1 MLRREGKTQDLLGTI
16 TRRRDIKEEQVVTFL
31 GGATSTPNSKTNRM
45 LLAVYRI
52 VLLVPSPAHS
62 VSGTIEGDIFWRIG
76 AKYRGRGAAREPFVK
91 REFYSPDLGSRREPV
106 ERPGY
111 SNQDKMSSSSQGTTM
126 KVMKSPGTDCALTN
140 CAYVSPSDLPSE
152 VIQPGAIGLN
162 AIHRRNVK
170 VSANDSVT
178 VVRFVPPERG
188 FNLVLLT
195 VELEFV
201 KFRGKPEQLDAQILA
216 KELQK
221 RFAGQV
227 LTVGQKVTF
236 EYVGTNYTFC
246 VNQTLLEG
254 NSGND
259 DSTRGIL
266 TSETH
271 FMFETPGN
279 SGIKMLNQ
287 HGGSST
293 NLFKSK
299 DFNFKKVK

>member
-1 MLRREGKTQDLLGTI
+1 M
-16 TRRRDIKEEQVVTFL
+16 VHF
-31 GGATSTPNSKTNRM
+31 
-45 LLAVYRI
+45 
-52 VLLVPSPAHS
+52 
-62 VSGTIEGDIFWRIG
+62 
-76 AKYRGRGAAREPFVK
+76 
-91 REFYSPDLGSRREPV
+91 EPV

-140 CAYVSPSDLPSE
+140 CAYVSPSDLP
-152 VIQPGAIGLN
+152 
-162 AIHRRNVK
+162 
-170 VSANDSVT
+170 
-178 VVRFVPPERG
+178 RFVPPERG

-279 SGIKMLNQ
+279 SGIKIIIVLLLIDSSRS
-287 HGGSST
+287 SST
-293 NLFKSK
+293 GDNTPSAVQNLTTELIEGTTVERSNYASLLWEPWGTKS
-299 DFNFKKVK
+299 FLFALAV